1 MATRRGDIWSTRG
14 WNLLFAEE
22 EHLSENMQLIL
33 NEFSSVFNIP
43 KELPPTKAYDHKI
56 PLIDPNQS
64 VCVRSTPISP
74 EKMKKKNK

>member
-1 MATRRGDIWSTRG
+1 
-14 WNLLFAEE
+14 
-22 EHLSENMQLIL
+22 MQLIL
-33 NEFSSVFNIP
+33 NEFNSVFNIP